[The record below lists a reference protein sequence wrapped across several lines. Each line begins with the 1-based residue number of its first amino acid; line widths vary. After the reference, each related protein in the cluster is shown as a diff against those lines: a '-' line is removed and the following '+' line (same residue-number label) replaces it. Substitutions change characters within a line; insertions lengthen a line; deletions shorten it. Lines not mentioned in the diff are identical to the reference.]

1 MPIMKISKRKVY
13 EDCEP
18 FPEPFPHHKSYL
30 FSSKNNIL
38 RNIQIFTVLH
48 THADSWKRDRNI
60 KQKNMK
66 LFLNFTSMTGI
77 VLLFMRF
84 TRQLYN

>member
-1 MPIMKISKRKVY
+1 MKIVNHFPSHFLIIKVI
-13 EDCEP
+13 
-18 FPEPFPHHKSYL
+18 YL
-30 FSSKNNIL
+30 VIRNNIP

-84 TRQLYN
+84 IRQLCN